1 MKKYRNSITV
11 KSVSG
16 IVLLLI
22 LFAGVVSS
30 IGYSAFSN
38 ALYDEYSGGAFRI
51 ARAAARMVNADSL
64 DSYLENGGTSE
75 DYQESW
81 NLLDRLC
88 NASDA
93 MFIYVIQPNLS
104 DYSEITFVFSTV
116 EHGSEYSPYEV
127 GYTRTTTNDEYR
139 QKYRAM
145 YEGDSDQELMLLNG
159 RQYKKNSHHITA
171 MVPLKGSDG
180 QTKGILCVQL
190 QLTAVTEVR
199 YTFVRRVWL
208 VMLLLTA
215 LVVLFQSL
223 YLDRVLIRP
232 VKIITDE
239 ATRFAEENHPSDQ
252 KLTKQIHNT
261 DEIGLLAASIDRME
275 EQVDLYIHNLTK
287 INSERERITAELTLA
302 KRLQEAM
309 LIRDFPPFPE
319 RNEFELFAMMDP
331 AREVGGDFYD
341 FFLIDDDHLCLVIA
355 DVSGKGIPAALF
367 MMISKTILQSC
378 AMLGR
383 SAGEILTKT
392 NEGISSN
399 NKLNM
404 FVTAWVGILELS
416 SGKLS
421 AASAGHE
428 YPALKRSD
436 GVFALY
442 KDRHGLPIGAMEG
455 VRYKEYELQLEP
467 GDRLFLYTDG
477 VPEATDP
484 EGRMFGTMGMLEALN
499 RNPDAAP
506 EEQLNGVKQAIESFV
521 NGAEQFDDI
530 TMLGFAYYGDK
541 KNRMRQKP
549 EET

>member
-355 DVSGKGIPAALF
+355 DVSGKGVPAALF